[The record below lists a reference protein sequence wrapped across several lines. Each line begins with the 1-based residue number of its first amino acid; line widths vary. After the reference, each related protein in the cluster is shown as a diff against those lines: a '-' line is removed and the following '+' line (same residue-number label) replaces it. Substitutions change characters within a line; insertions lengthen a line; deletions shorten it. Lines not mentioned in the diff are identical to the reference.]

1 MSTYYVQI
9 QYPYLLLLPTFYEQ
23 SCSKFET
30 ETNRKLK
37 IRGSHKKNHFFFP
50 ISNLNF
56 KIRTQTT

>member
-37 IRGSHKKNHFFFP
+37 IRESHKKSH
-50 ISNLNF
+50 
-56 KIRTQTT
+56 

>member
-37 IRGSHKKNHFFFP
+37 IP

-56 KIRTQTT
+56 KNRTQTT